1 MQSLMNLQQ
10 IIHEVHEVYKLNKHP
25 TFMLGKLQKVTLM
38 SMATLQ
44 HSEQHFLHATLL
56 IGVGSKTHTSYEVQ
70 LPHLHFAC
78 SLWTT

>member
-1 MQSLMNLQQ
+1 
-10 IIHEVHEVYKLNKHP
+10 
-25 TFMLGKLQKVTLM
+25 MLGKLQKVTLM